1 MTQRRRRT
9 LTRRR
14 FVRVGV
20 SAAGAM
26 VLTGGA
32 GGYTA
37 RRMNAIGAFPPGRLA
52 EVRRGEANLLFE
64 RYPALA
70 ATVPWRRVATLPT
83 AIEELP
89 AVAGAG
95 DVRLFVKRDDR
106 TAALYGGNKIRKLEH
121 FLAEAELA
129 GSRTLITL
137 GGIGTNHGLATALHG
152 RRHGF
157 DVRLAL
163 FDQPLTPFVEDNLRA
178 FIEAGAGIHY
188 GGSEIGALVAAR
200 RLYRTSEAAG
210 ETPYF
215 IMVGGSSRLGSIGY
229 VTAALELAEQVRAG
243 AMPEPDRLFVA
254 VGSCGTAAGLIV
266 GCRLAGLR
274 TRVNAVRVSP
284 AVVANRPVIH
294 YLANDLAK
302 FLHETDPTVP
312 RVRVRFGD
320 FDMLTRHLGAGYG
333 HTTDAG
339 AAAMTWAA
347 PRLALE
353 PTYTGKALAACLDH
367 CAGSARPGETVLF
380 WNTIN
385 SATVPLAPRLDSLPD
400 RLVRRLARQT

>member
-1 MTQRRRRT
+1 MTQLRRES

-14 FVRVGV
+14 FVRLGVG
-20 SAAGAM
+20 AAGA
-26 VLTGGA
+26 VALTGTGSF
-32 GGYTA
+32 TA
-37 RRMNAIGAFPPGRLA
+37 RRMNAIGEFSAGRLA
-52 EVRRGEANLLFE
+52 EVRRGDTNLLFE

-70 ATVPWRRVATLPT
+70 GTVPWRRVATLPT
-83 AIEELP
+83 PIEELP
-89 AVAGAG
+89 AVDGAT

-106 TAALYGGNKIRKLEH
+106 TAALYGGNKVRKLEH

-129 GSRTLITL
+129 GSRTLITM

-152 RRHGF
+152 RDHGF

-163 FDQPLTPFVEDNLRA
+163 FDQPLTPFVEHNLRA

-188 GGSEIGALVAAR
+188 GGGEVGTLVAAR
-200 RLYRTSEAAG
+200 KLYRASEAAG
-210 ETPYF
+210 EAPYF
-215 IMVGGSSRLGSIGY
+215 IMVGGSARLGSIGY

-243 AMPEPDRLFVA
+243 VMPEPDRLFVA
-254 VGSCGTAAGLIV
+254 VGSCGTAAGLAV

-274 TRVNAVRVSP
+274 TRVSAVRISP
-284 AVVANRPVIH
+284 AVIANRPVIH
-294 YLANDLAK
+294 YLANDLAAYLRK
-302 FLHETDPTVP
+302 RVP
-312 RVRVRFGD
+312 GIPDVRVRFRD
-320 FDMLTRHLGAGYG
+320 FDVLTRHLGAGYG

-347 PRLALE
+347 PWLDLD

-385 SATVPLAPRLDSLPD
+385 SATVPLAPDLDPLPGRLL
-400 RLVRRLARQT
+400 RRLAAQP